1 MASYADLQ
9 DKYCDTLDIGGVDGE
24 YWDPTVSAC
33 ISYYLTLLFNGQ
45 KCIETFVLGDNVV

>member
-9 DKYCDTLDIGGVDGE
+9 DKYFDTLDIGGVDGE